1 MGMTARQVL
10 TILVLVVLL
19 VTAVQTARA
28 EAFEPTTILL
38 IIGGAV
44 IIIAIVAVLVIANVR
59 EHQRGAA
66 VTPTSPPRLALAP

>member
-1 MGMTARQVL
+1 MTPRQTL
-10 TILVLVVLL
+10 TILILVVLL
-19 VTAVQTARA
+19 VTAVQPARA

-44 IIIAIVAVLVIANVR
+44 VIIAIVAVLVIANVR

-66 VTPTSPPRLALAP
+66 LAPASRPLLALAP